1 MTFQTG
7 KHWSSVLKPAVL
19 CMNSTVKKSH
29 SYTPFQVMWGRE
41 SKYENLVSSISKID
55 VSHDEDYEL
64 EEAIISESVAIE
76 EGCEL
81 DMFSPPDDHLESI
94 HLLNESRKNI
104 CHLANALIRSEQ
116 LSRRGSMIRKLMKR
130 GKLFFSV
137 IE

>member
-94 HLLNESRKNI
+94 HLLNESRKNT
-104 CHLANALIRSEQ
+104 CDLANASIRSEQ
-116 LSRRGSMIRKLMKR
+116 LKQKR
-130 GKLFFSV
+130 QYDKKVNEKRQV
-137 IE
+137 IFLSY